1 MLTSFTDSVDLY
13 RTRLAELEA
22 ERGVYT
28 ERQAAVDRE
37 RYLLGATTDH
47 LRELRYTDR
56 KAIHNLKYFTWVE
69 QQGRDVEELNELWD
83 PTFWSDLAGQIDE
96 WDSAIEAFNRD
107 TGVSYA

>member
-1 MLTSFTDSVDLY
+1 M
-13 RTRLAELEA
+13 
-22 ERGVYT
+22 
-28 ERQAAVDRE
+28 
-37 RYLLGATTDH
+37 
-47 LRELRYTDR
+47 
-56 KAIHNLKYFTWVE
+56 E